1 MLRQYLAAGAQG
13 DAAPSCESSTAARHQ
28 RRGLGVSTCL
38 DLSTRAATEATLSGG
53 SAWRMERPRAKLP
66 AQGLPG
72 WLPLWFARGHK
83 HVSIWK
89 QIVDNQTSLLT
100 IVGIVTGA
108 VFSVETLLRG
118 RRDAKRAQLDSER
131 AQRESDEGRIQ
142 AAVDRMMQPFSPQ
155 KEENKVIERGVIKAI
170 QQRILHW
177 REHATIIAGRFG
189 SGKSVAVED
198 ALRGRQGVYVHI
210 VEGKEWKEALYK
222 SLRMDDL
229 GMLKDALRRVRD
241 RGSIPVLVLDIPRS
255 TTEGTV
261 SVVWLFVFDSLGWQ
275 AWTQF
280 PPSPRFSRRMVRWRT
295 PGPEDSVAVFCWAA
309 VGSGK
314 LSEPCRGDRLR
325 LLGRHGPRLRCRW
338 SAASGQLLG
347 G

>member
-28 RRGLGVSTCL
+28 GRGLGVSTCL

-100 IVGIVTGA
+100 IVGIISGA

-118 RRDAKRAQLDSER
+118 RRDAKRAQLDSERAQRDSERAQRESER

-177 REHATIIAGRFG
+177 HEHATIIAGRFG

-198 ALRGRQGVYVHI
+198 ALRGRQGVFVHT

-241 RGSIPVLVLDIPRS
+241 RGS
-255 TTEGTV
+255 
-261 SVVWLFVFDSLGWQ
+261 SLGWQ

-280 PPSPRFSRRMVRWRT
+280 PPSPRFSRRTVRWRT

-325 LLGRHGPRLRCRW
+325 LLGRHGPHF
-338 SAASGQLLG
+338 
-347 G
+347 

>member
-28 RRGLGVSTCL
+28 GRGLGVSTCL

-118 RRDAKRAQLDSER
+118 RRDAKRAQRD
-131 AQRESDEGRIQ
+131 SDEGRIQ

-177 REHATIIAGRFG
+177 HEHATIIAGRFG
-189 SGKSVAVED
+189 SGKSVALEE
-198 ALRGRQGVYVHI
+198 ALRDRQGVFVHG
-210 VEGKEWKEALYK
+210 V
-222 SLRMDDL
+222 
-229 GMLKDALRRVRD
+229 KDADWEEQLFKRLGLDGPDMFEEVLRRVGGKLQRPP
-241 RGSIPVLVLDIPRS
+241 ILVLDIPRS
-255 TTEGTV
+255 
-261 SVVWLFVFDSLGWQ
+261 
-275 AWTQF
+275 A
-280 PPSPRFSRRMVRWRT
+280 
-295 PGPEDSVAVFCWAA
+295 
-309 VGSGK
+309 K
-314 LSEPCRGDRLR
+314 RGG
-325 LLGRHGPRLRCRW
+325 GR
-338 SAASGQLLG
+338 
-347 G
+347 